1 MERLVNLKNGFF
13 GIVAAGR
20 FSYSKITIIKLHR
33 MLVLFVTLQQGSCI
47 SSYAY
52 QAATNNSLL
61 FDNQWFDY
69 VFPKR
74 EPEKKIDGFEDLKQD
89 ENKSCAV
96 TSLCFQT
103 EASIQN

>member
-1 MERLVNLKNGFF
+1 MERLVNLTNGFF

-47 SSYAY
+47 STSAH

-61 FDNQWFDY
+61 FDNHWFEN

-74 EPEKKIDGFEDLKQD
+74 EPEKKIDGFEDLKKD

-96 TSLCFQT
+96 ISLRFLT